1 MYLQNESKIEPFE
14 PDPSEKIHFFQNRY
28 MFCTKKCEMS
38 LMYVLV
44 AIEAILRKRE
54 FSHLDPVQM
63 VQS

>member
-1 MYLQNESKIEPFE
+1 
-14 PDPSEKIHFFQNRY
+14 
-28 MFCTKKCEMS
+28 MS